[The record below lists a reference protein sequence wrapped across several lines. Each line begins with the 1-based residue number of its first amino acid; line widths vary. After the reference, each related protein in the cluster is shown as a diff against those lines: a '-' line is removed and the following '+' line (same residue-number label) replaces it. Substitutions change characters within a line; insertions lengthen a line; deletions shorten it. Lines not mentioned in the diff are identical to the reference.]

1 MKTWR
6 KTKRDKKIRRH
17 LTSKILIII
26 TVFILPLNLIFFMT
40 VQRSIEKVE
49 QQIRLSLQNVADV
62 YMDSLDKD
70 MKRVEYYLYS
80 SYISNTDFVTLLNT
94 KDELQY
100 QNAKYRCIRDMQ
112 DEISLSLNCEIL
124 FYYHGRR
131 DEYIM
136 SCGEGGKKEIFC
148 RFLREN
154 MENTKEWGIFDVNAD
169 TYLVRMNKVG
179 NVYYGAFINLDDFV
193 RTVSAAVNYE
203 SVSVSMEKKQE
214 TKERESAIAAFQE
227 SSRADARLCVVVT
240 TKEIVR
246 MLSVWEWGMTVM
258 AILSIGMIPLLY
270 MVMKKWVLSPL
281 KELNLAHHELE
292 VGNEGYRIEKEGN
305 SLEFLEVYRSFNE
318 MADNIYSLKLEN
330 MEKKL
335 AAKQLALTNL
345 QLQIRPH
352 FLFKTFNLI
361 YNLASEKD
369 VENIKELVL
378 YLSGYFRHIFHS
390 GKELEL
396 FQKELTLIE
405 GYMKAAK
412 LRYPG
417 MLDIS
422 YQIDPEVCLVRV
434 PPLLIHNFIENVVKH
449 ALIKGRIIH
458 IMLTAEY
465 TSGEVNFLISDNG
478 AGMEAEKVRM
488 INEGQFMENEERIFV
503 GLRNAAMR
511 LRYFYGET
519 ASIRVESELD
529 YGTVFSVTFPYD
541 LEEE

>member
-1 MKTWR
+1 MEAWR
-6 KTKRDKKIRRH
+6 KKDKKVKRH
-17 LTSKILIII
+17 LTSKILMISI
-26 TVFILPLNLIFFMT
+26 VFILPLNLIFFWA
-40 VQRSIEKVE
+40 VQRSISKVG
-49 QQIRLSLQNVADV
+49 QQIRLSLQNVTDV
-62 YMDSLDKD
+62 YMDALDKD
-70 MKRVEYYLYS
+70 MERVDYYLYS
-80 SYISNTDFVTLLNT
+80 SYISNTNFITLLNT

-100 QNAKYRCIRDMQ
+100 QNAKYSCIRNMQ
-112 DEISLSLNCEIL
+112 DEISLSLNCEVL
-124 FYYHGRR
+124 FYYHGKR

-136 SCGEGGKKEIFC
+136 SCGEGGKKEKFC
-148 RFLREN
+148 GFLQDNLETA
-154 MENTKEWGIFDVNAD
+154 MEWVIAEVKEE
-169 TYLVRMNKVG
+169 TYLVRITKVG

-193 RTVSAAVNYE
+193 RSVTAAVNYE

-214 TKERESAIAAFQE
+214 TAGKENNVIVASQE
-227 SSRADARLCVVVT
+227 SSRADARLCVKVT

-246 MLSVWEWGMTVM
+246 MLSVWEWGMAIM

-281 KELNLAHHELE
+281 NELNYAHHELE
-292 VGNEGYRIEKEGN
+292 IGNEEYRIEKDGN
-305 SLEFLEVYRSFNE
+305 SLEFLEAYRSFNE

-335 AAKQLALTNL
+335 AAQQLALDNL

-352 FLFKTFNLI
+352 FLLNTFNLI
-361 YNLASEKD
+361 YSLASEED
-369 VENIKELVL
+369 VDNVKELVI
-378 YLSGYFRHIFHS
+378 YLSGYFRHIFRS

-422 YQIDPEVCLVRV
+422 YQIDPDVCLVRV

-449 ALIKGRIIH
+449 ALVKDRVIY
-458 IMLTAEY
+458 IMLTTEY
-465 TSGEVNFLISDNG
+465 SDGEVNFVISDNG
-478 AGMEAEKVRM
+478 AGMEDEKVKM
-488 INEGQFMENEERIFV
+488 INEEKYTQNGSGTFV

-511 LRYFYGET
+511 LKYFYGD
-519 ASIRVESELD
+519 AANIRVESELH
-529 YGTVFSVTFPYD
+529 YGTVFTVTFPYN